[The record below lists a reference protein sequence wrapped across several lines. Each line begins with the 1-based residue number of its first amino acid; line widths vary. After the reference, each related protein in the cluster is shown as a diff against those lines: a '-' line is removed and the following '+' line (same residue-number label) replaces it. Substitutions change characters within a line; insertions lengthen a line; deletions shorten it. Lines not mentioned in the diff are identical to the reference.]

1 MTAPLHHRHHMDI
14 QIATATLVGFCAA
27 LVRTSA
33 WIAIC
38 PPFNSPAIPVR
49 IRIGLAT
56 AVSFVI
62 AAQIGAEIDDLSL
75 GSFVITLLMQ
85 AVAGFALGFAV
96 YMLFAAIQAAGDLID
111 LQVGFSLGAV
121 LDPISG
127 NMAAPIGRFHQLMAI
142 TLLFAINGHILVMQG
157 FLRSV
162 EAVPMGRLDFGI
174 LAAEFTE
181 LLSAFLI
188 AAVEIGLPVL
198 AALFCTEVALG
209 LLGKA
214 APQLNILVL
223 GFAAKTFV
231 AIGLLG
237 LNLALLPETT
247 ESLFGRA
254 IRAVGR
260 MYGG

>member
-1 MTAPLHHRHHMDI
+1 MDI
-14 QIATATLVGFCAA
+14 QIATTTLVGFCAA
-27 LVRTSA
+27 LVRTTS
-33 WIAIC
+33 WIMIC
-38 PPFNSPAIPVR
+38 PPFNTPAVPVR

-62 AAQIGAEIDDLSL
+62 AAQLGEAITDLSL
-75 GSFVITLLMQ
+75 GAFVVTLMMQ
-85 AVAGFALGFAV
+85 AIAGFALGFAV
-96 YMLFAAIQAAGDLID
+96 YMLFSAIQAAGDLID

-127 NMAAPIGRFHQLMAI
+127 TMAAPIGRFHQLMALTI
-142 TLLFAINGHILVMQG
+142 LFAINGHVLVMQG

-162 EAVPMGRLDFGI
+162 EAVPMGTLDLG
-174 LAAEFTE
+174 LVASEFVD
-181 LLSAFLI
+181 LLTAFMI

-231 AIGLLG
+231 ALTLLG
-237 LNLALLPETT
+237 LTLALLPETA

>member
-1 MTAPLHHRHHMDI
+1 MNLDLS
-14 QIATATLVGFCAA
+14 TATLVGFCVA

-33 WIAIC
+33 WILIC

-49 IRIGLAT
+49 VRVGLAT

-62 AAQIGAEIDDLSL
+62 AGRLGQAVDDLSL
-75 GSFVITLLMQ
+75 GPFVITLLTQ

-96 YMLFAAIQAAGDLID
+96 FLLFSAIQSAGDLID
-111 LQVGFSLGAV
+111 LQVGFSLGQV
-121 LDPISG
+121 LDPLSG
-127 NMAAPIGRFHQLMAI
+127 AMAAPLGRFHQLLAI
-142 TLLFAINGHILVMQG
+142 TIVFAINGHVLVMRG
-157 FLRSV
+157 YLRSV
-162 EAVPMGRLDFGI
+162 EAVPTGTLDLSM
-174 LAAEFTE
+174 LAEQFLE
-181 LLSAFLI
+181 LLKTFMI
-188 AAVEIGLPVL
+188 ATIEIGLPVL

-231 AIGLLG
+231 AFGLLG
-237 LNLALLPETT
+237 ITLALLPETT
-247 ESLFGRA
+247 ESLIGRA
-254 IRAVGR
+254 VRAVGR